1 MIQLV
6 AINSD
11 IKINSMISGLLEK
24 DSIDYRMF
32 PTAFEGLEFLV
43 SCKPSPKIVLLS
55 DSISDLEY
63 SELVPIVLDN
73 YSSSKCLVLNKTK
86 SSDLNDIV
94 HKNFKKIKANKNE
107 LETYFNDIFTK
118 EDHEEIKVDTK
129 VSTDDILLAE
139 TVSPVNLIYTG
150 TDSEILKV
158 KVNDPYLDNLLKFDF
173 YSKKISDFF
182 TIVTTDN
189 STELIY
195 QNLKN
200 EFINFHCIIKEVDEG
215 NSPIEKIYFLLRKE
229 DTNEEKH
236 NALLDKMLIINDI
249 TRSISTFL
257 DFNEFVR
264 HLCTH
269 IQTIFTPDLTEYY
282 KVKDGS
288 ELVLIE
294 QLSKENDHT
303 EYKINFSGE
312 DLVFIEEKL
321 NSSVLSVNLPNAKSH
336 EKLNVYKEFESLF
349 ILPVYEKDNVISLI
363 FMASHT
369 ENKFLDADLSALE
382 VLSDIISITLKNIS
396 LYKDVQSKNKDMQ
409 LVISDLQTAKESI
422 EEQALYLSQLL
433 EETEN
438 SRQIIEQQNQQ
449 KEEELEKAAELQKNL
464 LPEKIVENPYVVFES
479 VYTPCT
485 AVAGDIYDVVEL
497 ENDKIG
503 IVIADVSDHGA
514 SSAMIAAMFK
524 MVFTIYSKMYDSPKK
539 VLEEIN
545 KIMNKTITTGDYV
558 TVFYTIFDPK
568 TYELTY
574 SSAGHPEL
582 LLVDQNGDNKQLL
595 ETNGFFIGM
604 FDFSDYEEK
613 KVKISSGDHIFFY
626 TDGIYEIKNDA
637 MEEYGKDRLWATF
650 IQAIQEFSF
659 FPLSVVLSDAEKY
672 AQSQRADDDITMIHA
687 SFK

>member
-6 AINSD
+6 AINADS
-11 IKINSMISGLLEK
+11 KINSIISGILEK
-24 DSIDYRMF
+24 DEIDYRTF
-32 PTAFEGLEFLV
+32 PTAYEGLEFLV

-73 YSSSKCLVLNKTK
+73 YSNSKCLVLNKSK
-86 SSDLNDIV
+86 SSKLNDIDHV
-94 HKNFKKIKANKNE
+94 NLKKIVANKNE
-107 LETYFNDIFTK
+107 IENYFNNVLSREKNTEKKTDINLTK
-118 EDHEEIKVDTK
+118 REKE
-129 VSTDDILLAE
+129 LAE
-139 TVSPVNLIYTG
+139 SNSPVNTIFIG
-150 TDSEILKV
+150 PEDEIIKINI
-158 KVNDPYLDNLLKFDF
+158 KDEHLDNLLKFDF
-173 YSKKISDFF
+173 NGKKISDFF
-182 TIVTTDN
+182 TVVTNDE
-189 STELIY
+189 SIELIY

-200 EFINFHCIIKEVDEG
+200 EFVNFYCIIKEIDDKNTV
-215 NSPIEKIYFLLRKE
+215 IKKIYYLVKKI
-229 DTNEEKH
+229 DSTKHKH

-257 DFNEFVR
+257 DFGEFVK
-264 HLCTH
+264 HLCRH
-269 IQTIFTPDLTEYY
+269 IQTIFTPDITEYY
-282 KVKDGS
+282 KIKDGS

-294 QLSKENDHT
+294 QLTKDQNNKK
-303 EYKINFSGE
+303 YKINFSNS
-312 DLVFIEEKL
+312 DLIFIEEQL
-321 NSSVLSVNLPNAKSH
+321 NRSVLSVNLPDLKSH
-336 EKLNVYKEFESLF
+336 ENLTVFKEFESLF
-349 ILPVYEKDNVISLI
+349 ILPVYEKDEVVSLV
-363 FMASHT
+363 FMASF
-369 ENKFLDADLSALE
+369 EKNKFSDADLSALE

-396 LYKDVQSKNKDMQ
+396 LYNDVQVKNKDMK
-409 LVISDLQTAKESI
+409 LVISDLQSAKESI

-449 KEEELEKAAELQKNL
+449 KEEELKKAAELQTNL
-464 LPEKIVENPYVVFES
+464 LPERIVENPHVIFES

-497 ENDKIG
+497 DDEKIG

-545 KIMNKTITTGDYV
+545 EIMNKTITTGDYV

-568 TYELTY
+568 TFELTY
-574 SSAGHPEL
+574 ASAGHPEL
-582 LLVDQNGDNKQLL
+582 LLVDQNGENKQLL
-595 ETNGFFIGM
+595 QTNGFFIGM

-613 KVKISSGDHIFFY
+613 TVKVSSGDHIFFY
-626 TDGIYEIKNDA
+626 TDGIYEFKNDD
-637 MEEYGKDRLWATF
+637 MEEYGKERLWETF
-650 IQAIQEFSF
+650 INAIKEFSF
-659 FPLSVVLSDAEKY
+659 FPLSVVLSDAEKF
-672 AQSQRADDDITMIHA
+672 AQNQRADDDITMIHA